1 MEKILKKILP
11 TEEEKKKL
19 KNVEEKICN
28 ALLKMGKKH
37 EVCGSY
43 ARETFTRGNNEM
55 DIFIFYPEDFPEDKF
70 KDEII
75 KIGKELKR
83 KKIIED
89 YEINYASHPYLQAK
103 TDGVKI
109 DIVPCYDSDKIIS
122 AVDRTPKHNR
132 FLKDKLTDQM
142 KKDVVLLKVW
152 LKERNLYGAEIQH
165 EGFSGY
171 LCELLV
177 LYYGSFENVINAI
190 AKEWKPGIKIFFTNN
205 YKGPVND
212 PLVVEDP
219 VDPKRNVASPVSLK
233 TLIKTII
240 EARLY
245 IEEKKDFFLKK
256 EKKLFEN
263 SQRIALKTKKPDIND
278 EILWSQLK
286 TLRKKLVSFL
296 KEKGFDILKSS
307 CVVIKDEIWII
318 FDLKS
323 LKISE
328 IQLLKGP
335 EIEYYKDVLRFINKR
350 NYYFV
355 AEDGQ
360 IFSFK
365 YREFT
370 DVEKVLE
377 NIKSYVKFPK
387 HLDKKWEIKKSI
399 PKEVLDEH
407 YRF

>member
-1 MEKILKKILP
+1 MKEILEKILP
-11 TEEEKKKL
+11 TEEEKRKL
-19 KNVEEKICN
+19 KLIEEKICKT
-28 ALLKMGKKH
+28 LSKMGKKH

-43 ARETFTRGNNEM
+43 ARETFTRGNNEI
-55 DIFIFYPEDFPEDKF
+55 DIFIFYPEGFPEEKF
-70 KDEII
+70 KEEII
-75 KIGKELKR
+75 KIGEELKQR
-83 KKIIED
+83 KIIEK

-142 KKDVVLLKVW
+142 KRDVVLLKVW

-171 LCELLV
+171 LCELLI
-177 LYYGSFENVINAI
+177 LYYRSFENVINAI
-190 AKEWKPGIKIFFTNN
+190 AKEWKPGTKIFFTDN
-205 YKGPVND
+205 YVGPLND

-245 IEEKKDFFLKK
+245 IEKKKDFFLKK
-256 EKKLFEN
+256 EKKIFEN
-263 SQRIALKTKKPDIND
+263 SQRIALKTKKPEINN
-278 EILWSQLK
+278 EILWSQIK
-286 TLRKKLVSFL
+286 TLKKKLVLFL
-296 KEKGFDILKSS
+296 KENGFDILKSS
-307 CVVIKDEIWII
+307 CIVVKDDIWII

-355 AEDGQ
+355 NEDGHLY
-360 IFSFK
+360 SFK
-365 YREFT
+365 YRKFNN
-370 DVEKVLE
+370 VEKVLE
-377 NIKSYVKFPK
+377 NIRKYVKFPK
-387 HLDKKWEIKKSI
+387 YLDKKWEIKKSI

-407 YRF
+407 YHF